1 MKKVSLSIVVLVG
14 LVMIIVAADF
24 RSLPL
29 LESQRQQRCV
39 GYTIIE
45 FDKGIDCHGD
55 TIRLV
60 RKNGYAEKVV
70 NR

>member
-1 MKKVSLSIVVLVG
+1 MVLAC

-24 RSLPL
+24 RSIPL
-29 LESQRQQRCV
+29 LESRRQQSCV

-60 RKNGYAEKVV
+60 RTNGYAEKVA

>member
-1 MKKVSLSIVVLVG
+1 MKKVFFSALILVC

-24 RSLPL
+24 RSIQL
-29 LESQRQQRCV
+29 LETEKKECV

-55 TIRLV
+55 TIQLT
-60 RKNGYAEKVV
+60 RKNGFVERIS

>member
-1 MKKVSLSIVVLVG
+1 MKKMFFMAVVLLG

-24 RSLPL
+24 RHIPGLLDNPPL
-29 LESQRQQRCV
+29 EDCA

-45 FDKGIDCHGD
+45 YDKGIDCRGD

-60 RKNGYAEKVV
+60 RRNGFAE
-70 NR
+70 RAAR